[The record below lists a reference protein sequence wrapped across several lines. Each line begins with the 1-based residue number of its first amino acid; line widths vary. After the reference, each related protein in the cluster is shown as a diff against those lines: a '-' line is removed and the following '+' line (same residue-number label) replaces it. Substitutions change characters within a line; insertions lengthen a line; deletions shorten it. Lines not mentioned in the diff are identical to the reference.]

1 MVFYNLREKGISLFS
16 FFIFVILFLPLISSA
31 QDIKIGIDSNPQ
43 PIINDNSSTGLN
55 IGIDTGKNILYHYGG
70 NASGGSTTNNYY
82 NITNTT
88 NYNVN
93 YTNIALTNQSAT
105 WTAGTNV
112 STSNNGWF
120 FGLFN
125 WIISSLTSSS
135 HATFNGTTLFIND
148 TYFYN
153 QSATPYFYNMTLENT
168 TYHYNQTIPAI
179 DYSNANF
186 YNKSANIEMGFYN
199 LTVNGTVTIINTKN
213 ATVIL
218 NNFVEHTQ
226 EMMTDTLID
235 KSRSTLSVVGG
246 VLNYTLF
253 AYYGCSQF
261 NFGGVIYPKD
271 HSCVNNA
278 TITLLNGSDLNPA
291 TNYIYWELVADVPT
305 MKTASTYPATT
316 HIDVATFIVGSVSGS
331 TANVYSYSRN
341 RYEVDSFVKRSLER
355 IEESGT
361 LYKSGFNPTATTTI
375 LNITSGGKF
384 FNNIFEMTSTN
395 DVKLSEGFY
404 YINGSSNFKIGTD
417 LTPFI
422 AYANG
427 VPFSGGVN
435 ERINIVWGLVPV
447 NTTGGTGPTQMRLVA
462 VLPNE
467 PTVKY
472 NTVAEAIADVYETTN
487 YYPPNNEIKKV
498 FVPIVR
504 TIMKPSGDVFEP
516 FSTGNYYQDIRG
528 KITTGGGAGVST
540 DTSGLVPYSNS
551 NQNVNLGGYNF
562 SVNNSVLFV
571 NAHTGKVGIGTTAPA
586 YLLETAVSPIGA
598 NLSGVLYVNGTSGK
612 VGIGTSSPSS
622 ALDVVGNIEGSQIQ
636 IDTTGTLSTYAAGVI
651 GSGCTAGNN
660 GAFAGGRLAANY
672 GTNGFYWNSKNGAAA
687 TNYNNFSS
695 GFSTTAF
702 FVETA
707 NGNIPSISG
716 IYLGG
721 SVGIKTAQ
729 PAYILETAV
738 SAIGAN
744 FSGTLYVNGTNS
756 RVGINT
762 TAPGFPLT
770 VDGKIGVTNNNGVYF
785 LTTGNLD
792 DGTSMKR
799 TTANA
804 TLFVYSKNSLIFQ
817 ANGDNDVRFWNS
829 TGLAYVTY
837 EADNRRV
844 GIRTTSPA
852 QPLHVNGSALIVN
865 QIGIN
870 GQDVNANY
878 GIVSSGISGAIL
890 GYNDD
895 NAQYG
900 ILGYQAGALNYA
912 VYGTDISN
920 EGYAGYFYGQVYVS
934 LNVSAQGF
942 IDRTSVFNTDKNA
955 FDYVKD
961 ASYYLDNGVINHSRF
976 YGYTTFNNP
985 QIDYS
990 RPETKIEQNCTTT
1003 IIDVDGDTKETCKP
1017 VTITY
1022 YPHSKDVTEEGVDLG
1037 REISVHRQ
1045 AIYEIKTEN
1054 DKLTNCI
1061 ATSKTFDEMKLCAGG
1076 SG

>member
-112 STSNNGWF
+112 STSDNGWF

-125 WIISSLTSSS
+125 WIISSLTPSSV
-135 HATFNGTTLFIND
+135 ATFNGTTLWIND

-153 QSATPYFYNMTLENT
+153 QTQSAYFYNMTQSAYFYNQSITYYSDGKWITKNSTNGFNFNESQLST
-168 TYHYNQTIPAI
+168 TYY
-179 DYSNANF
+179 
-186 YNKSANIEMGFYN
+186 
-199 LTVNGTVTIINTKN
+199 N
-213 ATVIL
+213 ATQSQAIAGTIDGGNL
-218 NNFVEHTQ
+218 GNTQ
-226 EMMTDTLID
+226 HQDGKYDGNT
-235 KSRSTLSVVGG
+235 
-246 VLNYTLF
+246 
-253 AYYGCSQF
+253 F
-261 NFGGVIYPKD
+261 NFSEASGSPGLDLRINFTGIDSFNQGVMRYKTSSLSGAFPIIQVWNYVTSAWEDYPYV
-271 HSCVNNA
+271 STSSAFA
-278 TITLLNGSDLNPA
+278 TITQPVFDSSDHVDVNGIVQMRLYKASNGNTNNKYYIDWIAISKGFGTPSGEEVDPYSYHTDMNINATGYNISADYFIGNEILIGGIYGKQYLYNMSNTAYFYNQSLYADNFLRNGTYPWFSYLNVSGEIVTGLINISGAGGKVGIGTVSPAASLDISGVPTQLAMRNPA
-291 TNYIYWELVADVPT
+291 GNVALR
-305 MKTASTYPATT
+305 MYSKA
-316 HIDVATFIVGSVSGS
+316 GS
-331 TANVYSYSRN
+331 TDQLVFLDDATEKWAVRKDGSNNFGIYN
-341 RYEVDSFVKRSLER
+341 IALGVDSFL
-355 IEESGT
+355 ILPSGNVGIGTASPSTNLHIKGTTDVVTIQATNAVGNKFLSFDFADGGASDYGNIQVQPYT
-361 LYKSGFNPTATTTI
+361 LVIQAGNF
-375 LNITSGGKF
+375 SGGK
-384 FNNIFEMTSTN
+384 IQ
-395 DVKLSEGFY
+395 
-404 YINGSSNFKIGTD
+404 
-417 LTPFI
+417 LTP
-422 AYANG
+422 YN
-427 VPFSGGVN
+427 GGVYSSSL
-435 ERINIVWGLVPV
+435 GLILD
-447 NTTGGTGPTQMRLVA
+447 TA
-462 VLPNE
+462 
-467 PTVKY
+467 
-472 NTVAEAIADVYETTN
+472 
-487 YYPPNNEIKKV
+487 
-498 FVPIVR
+498 
-504 TIMKPSGDVFEP
+504 
-516 FSTGNYYQDIRG
+516 GN
-528 KITTGGGAGVST
+528 
-540 DTSGLVPYSNS
+540 
-551 NQNVNLGGYNF
+551 
-562 SVNNSVLFV
+562 
-571 NAHTGKVGIGTTAPA
+571 VGIGTTAPA
-586 YLLETAVSPIGA
+586 YL
-598 NLSGVLYVNGTSGK
+598 
-612 VGIGTSSPSS
+612 
-622 ALDVVGNIEGSQIQ
+622 
-636 IDTTGTLSTYAAGVI
+636 
-651 GSGCTAGNN
+651 
-660 GAFAGGRLAANY
+660 
-672 GTNGFYWNSKNGAAA
+672 
-687 TNYNNFSS
+687 
-695 GFSTTAF
+695 
-702 FVETA
+702 
-707 NGNIPSISG
+707 
-716 IYLGG
+716 
-721 SVGIKTAQ
+721 
-729 PAYILETAV
+729 LETAV

-744 FSGTLYVNGTNS
+744 FSGTLYVNGTS
-756 RVGINT
+756 GKVGIGT
-762 TAPGFPLT
+762 SSPSSVLT

-817 ANGDNDVRFWNS
+817 ANGDTDVRFWNS
-829 TGLAYVTY
+829 TGLSYVTY